1 MKINKTVLAL
11 GGALTLFATTLNA
24 QEQPWSFGVK
34 AGGSMSYLKGLDK
47 LLPEKIGGNSVEH
60 KSSARIFLTGGLT
73 AGYAF
78 HDNVGVGIEVLYAG
92 LGGDLETS
100 AKLPPNATDA
110 QKKDN
115 KPGTSRVYSHNLV
128 VPVMLKLF
136 PMGCDPD
143 EGILTVDLGAQAVM
157 PLSVSFETKGSGD
170 KDKFEAM
177 KGFKDG
183 KEIDKSKS
191 VNPFTIDAFAGASYE
206 FPEIGLMVE
215 GRYHLGFMDFFKS
228 DDEAKTY
235 RKDNLGTEKDKNVS
249 NHYFTLSLGYN
260 LARLL
265 MN

>member
-1 MKINKTVLAL
+1 MKINRTALAL
-11 GGALTLFATTLNA
+11 GSALMLFATTLNA

-34 AGGSMSYLKGLDK
+34 AGGSMSYLRGLDK
-47 LLPEKIGGNSVEH
+47 LCPEKMNGKSMEY
-60 KSSARIFLTGGLT
+60 KSSGRIFLTGGLT

-92 LGGDLETS
+92 LGGDLEAS
-100 AKLPPNATDA
+100 AKLPANATDA
-110 QKKDN
+110 EKKAN
-115 KPGTSRVYSHNLV
+115 KSVTLRVHSHNLV

-136 PMGCDPD
+136 PMGCDSD

-157 PLSVSFETKGSGD
+157 PLSVSFEEKMSGD
-170 KDKFEAM
+170 KDQFKA
-177 KGFKDG
+177 FKDKGG
-183 KEIDKSKS
+183 KEIDKSKN
-191 VNPFTIDAFAGASYE
+191 VNPFTIDAFAGVSYE
-206 FPEIGLMVE
+206 FPEIGLMLE

-235 RKDNLGTEKDKNVS
+235 RKDNLAMEKDKNVS

>member
-1 MKINKTVLAL
+1 MKINKTALAL
-11 GGALTLFATTLNA
+11 GSALMLFATTLNA

-34 AGGSMSYLKGLDK
+34 AGGSLSYLRGLDELFPK
-47 LLPEKIGGNSVEH
+47 KHNGKDWEYKTSG
-60 KSSARIFLTGGLT
+60 RFFLTGGLT

-92 LGGDLETS
+92 LGGDLEMS
-100 AKLPPNATDA
+100 AKLPDSATAD
-110 QKKDN
+110 QKKAN
-115 KPGTSRVYSHNLV
+115 KPLTSRVHSHNLV

-136 PMGCDPD
+136 PMGCDSD

-170 KDKFEAM
+170 K
-177 KGFKDG
+177 
-183 KEIDKSKS
+183 EIDKSKN
-191 VNPFTIDAFAGASYE
+191 VNPFTIDAVAGASYE
-206 FPEIGLMVE
+206 FPEIGLMLE
-215 GRYHLGFMDFFKS
+215 LRYHLGFMDFFKN

-235 RKDNLGTEKDKNVS
+235 RKDKLNMEKDKNVS

-265 MN
+265 MD